1 MDDGAYRTDVS
12 NKYLSKHTDVSN
24 KYLGKAFVHICF
36 SKVLVDT

>member
-12 NKYLSKHTDVSN
+12 NKYFSKHTDVSN
-24 KYLGKAFVHICF
+24 KYLSKAFVHICF